1 MFEKES
7 FYHLLPPDTMEV
19 CEEHFQEFFQ
29 TMFDR
34 QRIWFERNV
43 NKSPREE
50 WSKDEILLNNKFTNV
65 YRELDRSSI
74 WIIRN
79 IILNEEFDGFCSDRK
94 LKRNMLWKL
103 LVARLINNPVTLSFV
118 PSEHTLFTEFVD
130 PADGVTKPLISASE
144 MGISGIPHVDEYD
157 PEKMRQFLMGI
168 KVLGMNPYTNA
179 YYVRSEVGFER
190 NESFAY
196 VSFRYIN
203 DNIDR
208 ILDAIENAKKPTD
221 VIKKLNELPCVSSF
235 LTHEFYQDLTYIK
248 RYRGESF
255 FKFNQDDF
263 TSVGPG
269 ASTGIRLIYPYLK
282 TIREQKKAI
291 YWLKDIA
298 LRELDKIAKERGVPF
313 PFISVVPRS
322 GSIIANDLPHDDLK
336 TKIEEG
342 AFDDVDN
349 PYQISLHQIEMWLCE
364 YQKYWKVKNSIGRQR
379 SKFHLSHNKTKLL
392 TDEDIILTSSY

>member
-1 MFEKES
+1 
-7 FYHLLPPDTMEV
+7 
-19 CEEHFQEFFQ
+19 
-29 TMFDR
+29 
-34 QRIWFERNV
+34 
-43 NKSPREE
+43 
-50 WSKDEILLNNKFTNV
+50 
-65 YRELDRSSI
+65 
-74 WIIRN
+74 
-79 IILNEEFDGFCSDRK
+79 
-94 LKRNMLWKL
+94 
-103 LVARLINNPVTLSFV
+103 
-118 PSEHTLFTEFVD
+118 
-130 PADGVTKPLISASE
+130 

-168 KVLGMNPYTNA
+168 KVLVMNPYTNA

-298 LRELDKIAKERGVPF
+298 LRQLDKIAKERGVPF
-313 PFISVVPRS
+313 PFISVEPGS
-322 GSIIANDLPHDDLK
+322 GTIIANDLPHDDLK